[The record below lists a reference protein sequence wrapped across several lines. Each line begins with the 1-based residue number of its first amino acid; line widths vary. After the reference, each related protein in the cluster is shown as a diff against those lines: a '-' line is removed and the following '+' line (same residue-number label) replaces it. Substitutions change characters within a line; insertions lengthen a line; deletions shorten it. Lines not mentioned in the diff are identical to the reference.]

1 MSSECDR
8 VGGINLS
15 QGICDFPLHPI
26 LKNGVL
32 DAMSEGMNHYTSH
45 AGIPQLREAIA
56 RKAKQYNHI
65 EADPEKNIIVT
76 SGATGAFYS
85 ACAALLSPG
94 DEVILFEPYYG
105 YHQYTLLSLD
115 LRPLYVT
122 LEPPDWEINYQN
134 LEKIITAKTKGIVI
148 NTPLNPSGKVFSQE
162 ELIRLSE
169 ICRKYGLIVFTDEI
183 YEYILYD
190 GLKHISP
197 ASLPEFSDNT
207 ITISGYSKTYSITGW
222 RIGYCI
228 CDEKYAEKIGHV
240 SDLIYVC
247 APAPFQFA
255 VAKAIDE
262 LPQEYYIQLEKEF
275 DYKRALMCNTLN
287 EIGLDPYIPQGAYY
301 VLANVKS
308 IPGKTSKERAL
319 HILKKAGVA
328 VVPGEAFYH
337 GEAGN
342 ELVRFCFAKPNNILE
357 EACGRLKKLK

>member
-1 MSSECDR
+1 M
-8 VGGINLS
+8 
-15 QGICDFPLHPI
+15 
-26 LKNGVL
+26 
-32 DAMSEGMNHYTSH
+32 
-45 AGIPQLREAIA
+45 
-56 RKAKQYNHI
+56 
-65 EADPEKNIIVT
+65 
-76 SGATGAFYS
+76 
-85 ACAALLSPG
+85 
-94 DEVILFEPYYG
+94 
-105 YHQYTLLSLD
+105 
-115 LRPLYVT
+115 
-122 LEPPDWEINYQN
+122 
-134 LEKIITAKTKGIVI
+134 
-148 NTPLNPSGKVFSQE
+148 
-162 ELIRLSE
+162 
-169 ICRKYGLIVFTDEI
+169 
-183 YEYILYD
+183 
-190 GLKHISP
+190 
-197 ASLPEFSDNT
+197 
-207 ITISGYSKTYSITGW
+207 
-222 RIGYCI
+222 
-228 CDEKYAEKIGHV
+228 
-240 SDLIYVC
+240 IYVC